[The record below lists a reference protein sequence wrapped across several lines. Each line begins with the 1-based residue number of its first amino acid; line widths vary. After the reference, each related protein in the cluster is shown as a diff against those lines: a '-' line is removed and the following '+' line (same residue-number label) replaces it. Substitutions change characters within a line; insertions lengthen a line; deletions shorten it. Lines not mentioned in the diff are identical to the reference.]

1 MLDFAILQNLAAK
14 KAHELKTK
22 WQQDYVLNGI
32 AYDEPTNK

>member
-14 KAHELKTK
+14 KAHELHTK
-22 WQQDYVLNGI
+22 WQKDYVLNGI